1 MKRKQKIKRKQRM
14 DEFKAALEKCF
25 TDFFAVVATDKSE
38 WTVKGFID
46 IYKNIYTISTDT
58 KVVSK
63 IIELMIFPVL
73 AKFATDNGYGMDL
86 ATHQNHYPDI
96 TFVHGKTG
104 RKIALDLK
112 SSYRTGPTRINEL
125 TLGAFTGYFRNRT
138 STKNITYPYSEY
150 DAHYVLGIVY
160 TKTDLFECERK
171 FAEKGFTL
179 NNNIRKALED
189 QLSTPDDET
198 EKTLLDALQKQ
209 MTELSVS
216 ADVILDIVA
225 KSKLDERK
233 TYGLGD
239 LSRIMSVVR
248 DFKFFVQE
256 KWRIATD
263 RPGSGNTKNIGSTA
277 VIDELLKGEGPFT
290 KQKDGKAL
298 FDAYWQAYMT
308 RDMAKALD
316 MDDPPFKNIATYFQY
331 IESLPKRK

>member
-1 MKRKQKIKRKQRM
+1 MKRKTMTKGKQVV
-14 DEFKAALEKCF
+14 DEFKVALEKCF
-25 TDFFAVVATDKSE
+25 KEFFDVVATDKSE

-73 AKFATDNGYGMDL
+73 AKFAADNGYGMDL

-96 TFVHGKTG
+96 TFVHANTG

-112 SSYRTGPTRINEL
+112 SSYRTGPARINGL
-125 TLGAFTGYFRNRT
+125 TLGAFTGYFRNRS
-138 STKNITYPYSEY
+138 STKNITYPYKDY
-150 DAHYVLGIVY
+150 DAHYVLGVIY

-171 FAEKGFTL
+171 FEAKGFTL
-179 NNNIRKALED
+179 NNKIRKALEE

-198 EKTLLDALQKQ
+198 EEALIDALQKQ

-216 ADVILDIVA
+216 ADEVLDMVA
-225 KSKLDERK
+225 KSKIDERK
-233 TYGLGD
+233 TYGLAD

-290 KQKDGKAL
+290 KQKGGKAL

-316 MDDPPFKNIATYFQY
+316 LDDPPFKNIATYFLY
-331 IESLPKRK
+331 TESLPKRK